1 METRETERSPKE
13 AANLNGI
20 RRKLRSQRGVTIVFA
35 LVIFLIMALFSYVM
49 VNASLTAV
57 QGAGQF
63 DQQAYSSTRS
73 VAFMI
78 RDALKKYPKFT
89 VTDGRWENSSQTSS
103 LLEES
108 SFSYLYIKNQ
118 LQNPAPSVWKI
129 KDVPNNENLK
139 KAKEKFGV
147 VEVTITASTVI
158 VGAYPSITVQLQH
171 WDYDKDNPS
180 GYDNTKPSNY
190 KMTVVFT
197 ATRLAEV
204 SLSGPNST
212 DVLFFDSTTGT
223 DIKMTAQQG
232 VS

>member
-1 METRETERSPKE
+1 METREAERSPKE

-20 RRKLRSQRGVTIVFA
+20 RRKLRSQRGVTVVFA

-57 QGAGQF
+57 QGAAVGQF

-78 RDALKKYPKFT
+78 RDTLEAYHDFK
-89 VTDGRWENSSQTSS
+89 VTDGAWDNNFTASPSDTFYVLRD
-103 LLEES
+103 
-108 SFSYLYIKNQ
+108 YIKNQ
-118 LQNPAPSVWKI
+118 LQSGGASVWKI
-129 KDVPNNENLK
+129 KDIPNDEELK

-147 VEVTITASTVI
+147 VEATITASAVSD
-158 VGAYPSITVQLQH
+158 GACPSITVQLQH
-171 WDYDKDNPS
+171 WDYDESKSD

-197 ATRLAEV
+197 ATEGAA
-204 SLSGPNST
+204 LSPPEP
-212 DVLFFDSTTGT
+212 DSPSVYNVTFRNAT
-223 DIKMTAQQG
+223 MTARQG